1 MVQCEMCGAETS
13 SPKTIKVEGAKLDV
27 CSNCT
32 DFGTEVKQPSSSSTS
47 TKYSTG
53 SSSSGG
59 RAVRVR
65 VRVRPRARRR
75 VPAPVALPGPICSTT
90 WTNSSPTTTTAYA
103 TPARGLSQSDL
114 ANELNEKASLI
125 RKIERGDTLPS
136 DRVQS
141 KLERFLEIDLSA
153 EGGSGEDSEW
163 SGAPR
168 PAVTRSETSSSE
180 RTDRHAPFARRISV
194 DNSQAISST
203 GIGYSV
209 CSSSST

>member
-32 DFGTEVKQPSSSSTS
+32 DFGTEVKQTSTSSTS

-53 SSSSGG
+53 SSSSSSGG
-59 RAVRVR
+59 GGQSSSSSAGSTSSGGSSQRRRSDMFDDMDELATDYDDRVR
-65 VRVRPRARRR
+65 NARE
-75 VPAPVALPGPICSTT
+75 SK
-90 WTNSSPTTTTAYA
+90 
-103 TPARGLSQSDL
+103 GLSQSDL

-141 KLERFLEIDLSA
+141 KLENYLEIELSA
-153 EGGSGEDSEW
+153 EGSSGGDSEW
-163 SGAPR
+163 SGG
-168 PAVTRSETSSSE
+168 
-180 RTDRHAPFARRISV
+180 
-194 DNSQAISST
+194 SST
-203 GIGYSV
+203 GSYTLGDV
-209 CSSSST
+209 VKRKD

>member
-32 DFGTEVKQPSSSSTS
+32 DFGTEVKQTSSSSTS

-53 SSSSGG
+53 SSSSSSSGSQSSGSGG
-59 RAVRVR
+59 GTSSSGGSSQRRRSDMFDDMEELATDYDDRVR
-65 VRVRPRARRR
+65 NARE
-75 VPAPVALPGPICSTT
+75 SK
-90 WTNSSPTTTTAYA
+90 
-103 TPARGLSQSDL
+103 GLSQSDL

-141 KLERFLEIDLSA
+141 KLENFLEIDLSA
-153 EGGSGEDSEW
+153 EGSSGDDSEW
-163 SGAPR
+163 SGG
-168 PAVTRSETSSSE
+168 
-180 RTDRHAPFARRISV
+180 
-194 DNSQAISST
+194 SST
-203 GIGYSV
+203 GSYTLGDV
-209 CSSSST
+209 VKRKD